1 MSYYKLVEVDSD
13 NETGRDEIDKS
24 ERKKCTLPRRLQS
37 AIAGNNRS
45 HSFILR
51 RTDNN
56 KSFPDESTNSFSLP
70 SSPKGIKTLIKFPF
84 VSFKARN
91 NLCGESDERLENYFY
106 EDRKVEHER

>member
-1 MSYYKLVEVDSD
+1 MSYYQLVEVDSD
-13 NETGRDEIDKS
+13 NETGCDEIDEP
-24 ERKKCTLPRRLQS
+24 ERKKCTLPRRLRS

-45 HSFILR
+45 NSFILR

-56 KSFPDESTNSFSLP
+56 KSSPDESTNSFSLP

-91 NLCGESDERLENYFY
+91 NLCSESDERLEKYFY
-106 EDRKVEHER
+106 EEKNVEHKR